1 MVELAGPDAGR
12 IARGDVRRAAARRA
26 AALGDPLL
34 GVALVLGLLELLSR
48 TDAISRAW
56 FPPISEIFA
65 RLGHVLETHEFWVAL
80 LHTLHSWGLSVAI
93 DCGIGITLGIA
104 IGSSDFVHR
113 GLRPVIEFLRPLPS
127 VALIPFVVLWIG
139 RTVTMKV
146 LVIVLGSVWPMLLQ
160 TYYGVRDVD
169 PVALET
175 ARMYGLDK
183 RARLLKVT
191 LPSMVPF
198 LATGLRIT
206 ASLALLIDVITELV
220 GGGAGLGDRISAYQ
234 QGGATVTMY
243 AYMLSVGLLGWAINI
258 VLSAVERRALAWRPT
273 RAVEAR

>member
-1 MVELAGPDAGR
+1 
-12 IARGDVRRAAARRA
+12 
-26 AALGDPLL
+26 
-34 GVALVLGLLELLSR
+34 
-48 TDAISRAW
+48 
-56 FPPISEIFA
+56 
-65 RLGHVLETHEFWVAL
+65 
-80 LHTLHSWGLSVAI
+80 
-93 DCGIGITLGIA
+93 
-104 IGSSDFVHR
+104 
-113 GLRPVIEFLRPLPS
+113 
-127 VALIPFVVLWIG
+127 
-139 RTVTMKV
+139 
-146 LVIVLGSVWPMLLQ
+146 MLLQ

-175 ARMYGLDK
+175 ARMYGLDQ